1 MKASWTAFK
10 SCIVRR
16 LTSLKPLLK
25 VATFGSALLENTN
38 MYMYD
43 HWLRPLAGKHLI
55 REHVDPKELNP
66 EVFKEELNSVKCK
79 YLFLPPCISA
89 MLATIFIV
97 FRKSF
102 SINERKWFLLL
113 LFLNDIQFACFQVIT
128 TCFGCD
134 QLLNYYGK
142 SIISCRA

>member
-25 VATFGSALLENTN
+25 AAIFGSALLENTN
-38 MYMYD
+38 MYD
-43 HWLRPLAGKHLI
+43 HRLCTLAWEHLI
-55 REHVDPKELNP
+55 REHVDPKKLKLQ
-66 EVFKEELNSVKCK
+66 VFKERWILSSASI
-79 YLFLPPCISA
+79 FFFPPVFQPC
-89 MLATIFIV
+89 LLQYYFIV

-102 SINERKWFLLL
+102 SKNERKWFLLL

>member
-25 VATFGSALLENTN
+25 AAIFGSALLENTN

-43 HWLRPLAGKHLI
+43 HWLRTLAGEHLI

-66 EVFKEELNSVKCK
+66 EVFKEDEFCQVQVSFSYPLYFSHACYNIYCLSKKFLNKREK
-79 YLFLPPCISA
+79 
-89 MLATIFIV
+89 TIFI
-97 FRKSF
+97 
-102 SINERKWFLLL
+102 
-113 LFLNDIQFACFQVIT
+113 
-128 TCFGCD
+128 
-134 QLLNYYGK
+134 
-142 SIISCRA
+142 IIIP

>member
-25 VATFGSALLENTN
+25 AAIFGSALLENTN

-43 HWLRPLAGKHLI
+43 HWLRTLAGEHLI

-66 EVFKEELNSVKCK
+66 EVFKEDEFCQVQVS
-79 YLFLPPCISA
+79 FSSPCISA

-102 SINERKWFLLL
+102 SINKRKWFLLL

>member
-25 VATFGSALLENTN
+25 AAIFGSALLENTN

-43 HWLRPLAGKHLI
+43 HWLRTLAGEHLI

-66 EVFKEELNSVKCK
+66 EVFKEDEFCQVQVSFSSPPYFSHACYNIYCLSKKFLNKQEK
-79 YLFLPPCISA
+79 
-89 MLATIFIV
+89 MIFI
-97 FRKSF
+97 
-102 SINERKWFLLL
+102 
-113 LFLNDIQFACFQVIT
+113 
-128 TCFGCD
+128 
-134 QLLNYYGK
+134 
-142 SIISCRA
+142 IIIP